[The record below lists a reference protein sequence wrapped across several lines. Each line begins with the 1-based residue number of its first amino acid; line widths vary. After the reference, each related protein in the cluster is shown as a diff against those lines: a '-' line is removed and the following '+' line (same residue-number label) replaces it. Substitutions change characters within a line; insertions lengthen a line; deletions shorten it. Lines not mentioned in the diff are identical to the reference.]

1 MILRFCLIGILYCCF
16 NVCIIAQNNNP
27 SGQQELDAEDPIG
40 IEINGLI
47 IDKTRTK
54 MGRDF
59 YQLFYT
65 KWEAPPAKTDY
76 IITISE
82 QPSRGRGSQV
92 FVHVNDYLTF
102 RAFLQPSQQF
112 IAGASEQATNRIQNF
127 IKQLDKMQE
136 NFGNEDL
143 QGSGIY

>member
-1 MILRFCLIGILYCCF
+1 MIYRYFILTLLCSSCLINEIE
-16 NVCIIAQNNNP
+16 AQNNSTP
-27 SGQQELDAEDPIG
+27 QQTVDAEDPVG

-59 YQLFYT
+59 YHLFFT
-65 KWEAPPAKTDY
+65 KWEAPLAKTDY

-92 FVHVNDYLTF
+92 FVYVNDYLPYRT
-102 RAFLQPSQQF
+102 FLQPSQQF
-112 IAGASEQATNRIQNF
+112 ISNASEQATIRVQNF
-127 IKQLDKMQE
+127 IRQLDKIQE

-143 QGSGIY
+143 QGSGIF